1 MHDENFDGKMNLK
14 SEENNK
20 FNSNGPNDKDANFY
34 YNIDESQ
41 KREINKLRRSAFSSH
56 LLNFTEGLSS
66 IASLAISYY
75 FKNTLKVSPAR
86 SSFFQSLISLPYIFQ
101 PLFGLISDIYPI
113 MGYKRRTYL
122 MISGLISCFTWISL
136 SIVTT
141 SQNLAVNILILNS
154 LSETFIYA
162 CSRGILVEISK
173 KRTLNN
179 KKLER
184 YNTSAVYRNIG
195 MLLSSLLRGVIIEYF
210 SLSSIFIMAAFIS
223 FLYVI
228 SGFIYYE
235 NSLDEYQSVS
245 TVSNENN
252 MSDYNNINN
261 FYDLMSILNT
271 KKIIIPLLYILV
283 LTGTPS
289 YFETAFYYLTDLKG
303 FSPISFGNLTISLM
317 IYFLLTSILYKK
329 YIKDFN
335 RKFIIFWACII
346 SFLSSCLF
354 NVWITFNYESKFFI
368 FNCISSYVSV
378 KSISSRPIM
387 DLAFLICPQG
397 YEGSVIGLF
406 DSACSL
412 GKTISTVFGSLLAY
426 FFGVEN
432 NKYTN
437 FNIMVFTNN
446 LICLL
451 PLLGLVIIDDDII
464 CPSDKVENQKSK
476 NYLKNNDEKSSEST
490 SLKEKNML

>member
-1 MHDENFDGKMNLK
+1 MNDENDDGKMNIK
-14 SEENNK
+14 SEENNQLNT
-20 FNSNGPNDKDANFY
+20 NSQTDKNRDFY

-41 KREINKLRRSAFSSH
+41 KREINKLRRSAFSCH

-66 IASLAISYY
+66 FANLAISYY

-86 SSFFQSLISLPYIFQ
+86 SSFFQSLISFPYIFQ

-113 MGYKRRTYL
+113 MGYKRKTYL
-122 MISGLISCFTWISL
+122 IISGIISCFAWICL
-136 SIVTT
+136 SFIKN
-141 SQNLAVNILILNS
+141 SQNLAVNILILRS
-154 LSETFIYA
+154 LSDTFIYA

-173 KRTLNN
+173 KRTLKN

-195 MLLSSLLRGVIIEYF
+195 MLFSSLIRGIIIEYF
-210 SLSSIFIMAAFIS
+210 ELSSIFIMAAFIS

-228 SGFIYYE
+228 SGLIYNE
-235 NSLDEYQSVS
+235 TPISEYQSLS
-245 TVSNENN
+245 TESNEKNN
-252 MSDYNNINN
+252 YDYNNINS
-261 FYDLMSILNT
+261 FYDLVSILNT
-271 KKIIIPLLYILV
+271 KKILIPLLYILI

-289 YFETAFYYLTDLKG
+289 YFETSFYYLTDLKG

-329 YIKDFN
+329 YIKDYN
-335 RKFIIFWACII
+335 RKFIIFWACLI
-346 SFLSSCLF
+346 SFLSSCCF

-368 FNCISSYVSV
+368 FNCISLYVSV
-378 KSISSRPIM
+378 KSISSKPIM
-387 DLAFLICPQG
+387 DLAFLICPKG

-412 GKTISTVFGSLLAY
+412 GKTISTIFGSVLAF

-464 CPSDKVENQKSK
+464 CPSDKIDNKKPES
-476 NYLKNNDEKSSEST
+476 YDDKSSESV
-490 SLKEKNML
+490 SLKEKNVS